1 MKINLFRLVIL
12 LLVLGYS
19 APAHAWEMRH
29 FKRPI
34 TISGF
39 SWLGDHTYMCLDGN
53 SGCYGYNADGNIYT
67 SGATVTGGNIVGY
80 KLSPTSSQ
88 VLNSSCKLNCNMGP
102 YGIYGVCHQHTNRGL
117 NTFGQTVSSLT
128 VGYTKSKSMFG
139 TYGINWSSCS
149 CVMSGLTTAS
159 KLESA
164 SVMDDNSLHGK
175 NNKVIAE
182 ARHEFYTRKTEQ
194 LYKMAVEKYSTAEL
208 KQKNDE
214 ILSDDFSLMFD
225 EILGDDYDASK
236 KHKVIALQ
244 KQLLSKNSAVRKQ
257 YEKSIITES
266 DASAQI
272 SKNAEKFLADAKD
285 ILGEED
291 YNMLFEAKLTE

>member
-1 MKINLFRLVIL
+1 
-12 LLVLGYS
+12 
-19 APAHAWEMRH
+19 
-29 FKRPI
+29 
-34 TISGF
+34 
-39 SWLGDHTYMCLDGN
+39 
-53 SGCYGYNADGNIYT
+53 
-67 SGATVTGGNIVGY
+67 
-80 KLSPTSSQ
+80 
-88 VLNSSCKLNCNMGP
+88 
-102 YGIYGVCHQHTNRGL
+102 
-117 NTFGQTVSSLT
+117 
-128 VGYTKSKSMFG
+128 
-139 TYGINWSSCS
+139 
-149 CVMSGLTTAS
+149 
-159 KLESA
+159 
-164 SVMDDNSLHGK
+164 MDDNSLHGK